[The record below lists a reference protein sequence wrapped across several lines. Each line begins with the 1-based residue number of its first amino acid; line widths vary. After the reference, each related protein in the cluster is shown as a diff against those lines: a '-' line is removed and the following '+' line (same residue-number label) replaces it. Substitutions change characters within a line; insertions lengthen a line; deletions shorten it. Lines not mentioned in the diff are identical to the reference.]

1 MLILNIYT
9 LIFQSKVDIEHSEML
24 FYQNMLLRE
33 QGKIDES
40 LQHLDTYENKFTDK
54 LQVQEIK
61 GTYC

>member
-1 MLILNIYT
+1 MLILNIYI

>member
-1 MLILNIYT
+1 M
-9 LIFQSKVDIEHSEML
+9 DIEHSEML

-40 LQHLDTYENKFTDK
+40 LQHLDTYESKFTDK

-61 GTYC
+61 GINC

>member
-1 MLILNIYT
+1 M
-9 LIFQSKVDIEHSEML
+9 DIEHSEML
-24 FYQNMLLRE
+24 LYQNMLLRE

-61 GTYC
+61 GINC